1 MKYNKGFS
9 FWNEDHKECNC
20 GSYAFNLDEWYH
32 PGCFH
37 GDDDEDYI
45 VDNLECWSA
54 EGYIDDELADKLADF
69 YLGLIKNDFGDRII
83 ISIYEPIQE
92 YLKENDEVI
101 AFRAGAYEYE
111 FDDEF
116 DYDFHFKV
124 YRHGGWFE
132 KRGCEPIRP
141 TSLDDWSGSI
151 YYNSQTFYII
161 HHCEN
166 LT

>member
-1 MKYNKGFS
+1 
-9 FWNEDHKECNC
+9 
-20 GSYAFNLDEWYH
+20 
-32 PGCFH
+32 
-37 GDDDEDYI
+37 
-45 VDNLECWSA
+45 
-54 EGYIDDELADKLADF
+54 
-69 YLGLIKNDFGDRII
+69 LIKNDFGDRIV

-101 AFRAGAYEYE
+101 AFRAGAYDYE
-111 FDDEF
+111 FGDEF

-124 YRHGGWFE
+124 YRHGKWFE

-141 TSLDDWSGSI
+141 TSLDDWTGSI

>member
-1 MKYNKGFS
+1 MEYNKGLD
-9 FWNEDHKECNC
+9 FWNEEHKNCNC
-20 GSYAFNLDEWYH
+20 GSYAFNLNEWYN

-37 GDDDEDYI
+37 GDDEDYDI
-45 VDNLECWSA
+45 IDNLEYWSN
-54 EGYIDDELADKLADF
+54 EGCVGDELADRLADF
-69 YLGLIKNDFGDRII
+69 LLELIKSDFEDKITVLA
-83 ISIYEPIQE
+83 SEPIQE
-92 YLKENDEVI
+92 FLKANDEVI
-101 AFRAGAYEYE
+101 AFRVGAYEYE
-111 FDDEF
+111 YGNDF

-124 YRHGGWFE
+124 FRHGGWFE

-141 TSLDDWSGSI
+141 TSPDDWSGSI